1 MCFLASFSLV
11 AYQYQ
16 EEQILIFGKLNRKKK
31 TVLFLLFAFNVLG
44 RTAQILAWGLAIF
57 SSQSHAILFL
67 NVALLDIDTLS
78 VRAYCPS

>member
-16 EEQILIFGKLNRKKK
+16 EEQILIFGKLNRQKKK

-44 RTAQILAWGLAIF
+44 RRMNSTNPRVGPRNF
-57 SSQSHAILFL
+57 FFP
-67 NVALLDIDTLS
+67 VPRDTLFERCAS
-78 VRAYCPS
+78 

>member
-31 TVLFLLFAFNVLG
+31 TVLYLLFAFNVLG
-44 RTAQILAWGLAIF
+44 RRMNSTNPRVGPRDF
-57 SSQSHAILFL
+57 FFP
-67 NVALLDIDTLS
+67 VPRDTLFER
-78 VRAYCPS
+78 RAS

>member
-16 EEQILIFGKLNRKKK
+16 EEQIMIFGKLNCKKK

-44 RTAQILAWGLAIF
+44 RRMNSTNPRVGPRD
-57 SSQSHAILFL
+57 FL
-67 NVALLDIDTLS
+67 L
-78 VRAYCPS
+78 PSPTRYSI